1 MIIFGIVHNGAT
13 KLGSM
18 CGIVGYVGHNN
29 TVDALLSG
37 LRRLEYRGYD
47 SAGIAVI
54 NDSGEMSIRKR
65 SGKLAR
71 LEELLE
77 ESPVTSQGTGIGHTR
92 WATHGGPTD
101 VNAHPHLGDDGKL
114 AVIHNGI
121 VENFAELRAEV
132 EAEGIELL
140 SETDTEV
147 VAALL
152 GLEVAR
158 QGSLE
163 SAFRAV
169 VKRLHGTFT
178 LLAMHR
184 DEPAKVVSARH
195 HSPLVIGLGEGEN
208 FLGSDVAAFV
218 SSTNR
223 AVSVNENNI
232 AIITPDEVRVTD
244 FDGNEVEFVE
254 YEVEWDAQAA
264 DKGGWSSF
272 MAKEIN
278 EQPEAIAN
286 TIRGRICGNTVEIP
300 ELTELGDERL
310 CNIDRVIII
319 ACGTASYAGM
329 VGAYAIEQWARIPV
343 DVQLSHEFRYRDP
356 VLTDRTMVISVSQ
369 SGETMDTLMAVKYA
383 IEQKATTVSVCNTQS
398 ATIPRESDA
407 AIYTHAG
414 PEVAVASTKAFTAQI
429 TALFLIG
436 AHLGRVRGEMSVEA
450 QAEAVEHLEKL
461 PEKMREAVATHEQI
475 TQLAHWMAD
484 TRSVLFLGR
493 NVGFPAALEGALK
506 LKEIAYIHAEGFAAG
521 ELKHGPIAL
530 IDHGQP
536 VFVLVPSPR
545 TAPLMHAKV
554 VSNIQ
559 EIRARGARV
568 IAIVEVGDTSTLPYA
583 DEVIRLPLTGA
594 LFEPILQVVPMQWF
608 ALELSAAKGLDVDQP
623 RNLAKSVTVE

>member
-1 MIIFGIVHNGAT
+1 
-13 KLGSM
+13 M
-18 CGIVGYVGHNN
+18 CGIVGYVGPGD
-29 TVDALLSG
+29 TVDVLLSG
-37 LRRLEYRGYD
+37 LKRLEYRGYD
-47 SAGIAVI
+47 SAGVAVF
-54 NDSGEMSIRKR
+54 DGAGEVSVRKR

-71 LEELLE
+71 LVELLE
-77 ESPVTSQGTGIGHTR
+77 QSPLSAGGTGIGHTR

-101 VNAHPHLGDDGKL
+101 ANAHPHLGDGGGL
-114 AVIHNGI
+114 ALIHNGI

-132 EAEGIELL
+132 LAAGVELL

-152 GLEVAR
+152 GLEVER
-158 QGSLE
+158 TGELE

-184 DEPAKVVSARH
+184 DTPDTVVAARH
-195 HSPLVIGLGEGEN
+195 NSPLVVGLGDGEN

-218 SSTNR
+218 GHTRR
-223 AVSVNENNI
+223 AVAVEEDNI
-232 AIITPDEVRVTD
+232 AIITPEGVRITD
-244 FDGNEVEFVE
+244 FDGDPVEFEE
-254 YEVEWDAQAA
+254 YEVAWNADAA

-272 MAKEIN
+272 MAKEIT
-278 EQPEAIAN
+278 EQPEAVAN
-286 TIRGRICGNTVEIP
+286 TVRGRIAGEEVVIP
-300 ELTELGDERL
+300 ELEALGDERL
-310 CNIDRVIII
+310 RDIDRIVVI
-319 ACGTASYAGM
+319 ACGTASYAGQI
-329 VGAYAIEQWARIPV
+329 GAYAIEQWARVPV
-343 DVQLSHEFRYRDP
+343 EVQLSHEFRYRDP
-356 VLTDRTMVISVSQ
+356 VLTDRTLVVSVSQ

-383 IEQKATTVSVCNTQS
+383 KERGVTTVSVCNTQS

-407 AIYTHAG
+407 AVYTHAG

-429 TALFLIG
+429 TALYLIG
-436 AHLGRVRGEMSVEA
+436 LHLGRVRGALSTADQAAAVAAFEA
-450 QAEAVEHLEKL
+450 L
-461 PEKMREAVATHEQI
+461 PAAMREAVETHEQLA
-475 TQLAHWMAD
+475 QLAHWMAD

-493 NVGFPAALEGALK
+493 HVGYPTALEGALK

-545 TAPLMHAKV
+545 KSPVMHSKV

-568 IAIVEVGDTSTLPYA
+568 IAIVEKGDTSVLPYA
-583 DEVIRLPLTGA
+583 DDVIRLPLTDA
-594 LFEPILQVVPMQWF
+594 LFEPLVQVVPLQWF
-608 ALELSAAKGLDVDQP
+608 ALELSQAKGLDVDQP

>member
-1 MIIFGIVHNGAT
+1 
-13 KLGSM
+13 M
-18 CGIVGYVGHNN
+18 CGIVGYVGPND
-29 TVDALLSG
+29 TVGALLNG

-47 SAGIAVI
+47 SAGVAVI
-54 NDSGEMSIRKR
+54 DEAGGVSVRKKA
-65 SGKLAR
+65 GKLIN
-71 LEELLE
+71 LENELE
-77 ESPVTSQGTGIGHTR
+77 ANPIAATGTGIGHTR

-121 VENFAELRAEV
+121 VENFAELRDEV
-132 EAEGIELL
+132 LARGATLL

-152 GLEVAR
+152 GLEIRETAN
-158 QGSLE
+158 LE
-163 SAFRAV
+163 IAFRNV

-178 LLAMHR
+178 LLALHQ
-184 DEPAKVVSARH
+184 DEPGRVIAARH
-195 HSPLVIGLGEGEN
+195 HSPLVIGLGDGEN

-218 SSTNR
+218 SSTRR
-223 AVSVNENNI
+223 AVAVNENNI
-232 AIITPDEVRVTD
+232 AVITPEGVRITD
-244 FDGNEVEFVE
+244 FDGADVEFDE
-254 YEVEWDAQAA
+254 YEVQWDAGAA

-272 MAKEIN
+272 MAKEIS

-286 TIRGRICGNTVEIP
+286 TIRGRIVDNHVELS
-300 ELTELGDERL
+300 ELTELGDDRL
-310 CNIDRVIII
+310 KNVDRIVII

-329 VGAYAIEQWARIPV
+329 IGAYAIEQWARVPV
-343 DVQLSHEFRYRDP
+343 EVQLSHEFRYRDP
-356 VLTDRTMVISVSQ
+356 VLTERTMVISVSQ

-383 IEQKATTVSVCNTQS
+383 IERGVTTVSVCNTQS

-407 AIYTHAG
+407 AVYTHAG
-414 PEVAVASTKAFTAQI
+414 PEVAVASTKAFIAQI
-429 TALFLIG
+429 TALYLIG
-436 AHLGRVRGEMSVEA
+436 LHLGRVRGVLSAETE
-450 QAEAVEHLEKL
+450 AEAVHQFETL
-461 PEKMREAVATHEQI
+461 PEKMKEAVDTHEQI
-475 TQLAHWMAD
+475 AQLAHWMAD

-493 NVGFPAALEGALK
+493 HVGYPAALEGALK

-545 TAPLMHAKV
+545 TSPLMHAKV

-568 IAIVEVGDTSTLPYA
+568 IAIVEKGDTAVLPFA
-583 DEVIRLPLTGA
+583 DDVVRIPLSDA
-594 LFEPILQVVPMQWF
+594 LFDPILQVVPLQWF
-608 ALELSAAKGLDVDQP
+608 ALELSTAKGLDVDQP

>member
-1 MIIFGIVHNGAT
+1 
-13 KLGSM
+13 M
-18 CGIVGYVGHNN
+18 CGIVGYVGPND
-29 TVDALLSG
+29 TVDVLING

-47 SAGIAVI
+47 SAGIAVV
-54 NDSGEMSIRKR
+54 DDDGGLTVRKR

-71 LEELLE
+71 LEELLAD
-77 ESPVTSQGTGIGHTR
+77 SPVSASNTGIGHTR

-101 VNAHPHLGDDGKL
+101 ENAHPHLGDEGKL

-121 VENFAELRAEV
+121 VENFAELREELLAD
-132 EAEGIELL
+132 GIELL

-147 VAALL
+147 VAGLL
-152 GLEVAR
+152 GREVAAT
-158 QGSLE
+158 GDLE
-163 SAFRAV
+163 AAFRAV

-178 LLAMHR
+178 LLATHR
-184 DEPAKVVSARH
+184 DEPGKIVAARH
-195 HSPLVIGLGEGEN
+195 HSPLVVGLGDGEN

-218 SSTNR
+218 SSTRR
-223 AVSVNENNI
+223 AVAVDEDNI
-232 AIITPDEVRVTD
+232 AVITPEGVRITD
-244 FDGNEVEFVE
+244 FDGTEVEFEE
-254 YEVEWDAQAA
+254 YEVQWDAEAA

-286 TIRGRICGNTVEIP
+286 TIRGRIVDGHVEVP
-300 ELTELGDERL
+300 ELTELGAERL
-310 CNIDRVIII
+310 QNVDRIVII

-329 VGAYAIEQWARIPV
+329 IGAYAIEQWARIPV
-343 DVQLSHEFRYRDP
+343 EVQLSHEFRYRDP
-356 VLTDRTMVISVSQ
+356 VLSERTMVISVSQ

-383 IEQKATTVSVCNTQS
+383 IERGVTTVSVCNTQS

-407 AIYTHAG
+407 AVYTHAG
-414 PEVAVASTKAFTAQI
+414 PEVAVASTKAFVAQI
-429 TALFLIG
+429 TALYLIG
-436 AHLGRVRGEMSVEA
+436 LHLGKVRGTLSAEDE
-450 QAEAVEHLEKL
+450 AEAVRQFEAL
-461 PEKMREAVATHEQI
+461 PEKMAEAVATHEQI
-475 TQLAHWMAD
+475 AQLAHWMAD

-493 NVGFPAALEGALK
+493 HVGYPAALEGALK

-545 TAPLMHAKV
+545 TSPLMHAKV

-568 IAIVEVGDTSTLPYA
+568 IAIVETGDTAVLPFA
-583 DEVIRLPLTGA
+583 DDVVRIPLSDA
-594 LFEPILQVVPMQWF
+594 LFDPILQVVPLQWF
-608 ALELSAAKGLDVDQP
+608 ALELSTAKGLDVDQP

>member
-1 MIIFGIVHNGAT
+1 
-13 KLGSM
+13 M
-18 CGIVGYVGHNN
+18 CGIVGYVGPND
-29 TVDALLSG
+29 TVEALLNG

-54 NDSGEMSIRKR
+54 DETGGLSVRKR

-71 LEELLE
+71 LEELLAD
-77 ESPVTSQGTGIGHTR
+77 SPVTARGTGIGHTR

-101 VNAHPHLGDDGKL
+101 VNAHPHLGDGGKL
-114 AVIHNGI
+114 ALIHNGI
-121 VENFAELRAEV
+121 VENFAELRGEV
-132 EAEGIELL
+132 EAAGIELL

-147 VAALL
+147 VAALV
-152 GLEVAR
+152 GLEVAKT
-158 QGSLE
+158 GDLE
-163 SAFRAV
+163 EAFRNV
-169 VKRLHGTFT
+169 VTRLHGTFT

-184 DEPAKVVSARH
+184 DEPGKIVAARH
-195 HSPLVIGLGEGEN
+195 HSPLVVGLGEGEN

-218 SSTNR
+218 SSTRR
-223 AVSVNENNI
+223 AVAVDEDNI
-232 AIITPDEVRVTD
+232 AVITPDQVRITD
-244 FDGNEVEFVE
+244 FAGNEVEFAE
-254 YEVEWDAQAA
+254 FEVEWDADAA

-278 EQPEAIAN
+278 EQPDAVAN
-286 TIRGRICGNTVEIP
+286 TVRGRVHDGIVVIP
-300 ELTELGDERL
+300 ELEALGDERL
-310 CNIDRVIII
+310 QNVDRIVII
-319 ACGTASYAGM
+319 ACGTASYAGQ

-343 DVQLSHEFRYRDP
+343 EVQLSHEFRYRDP

-383 IEQKATTVSVCNTQS
+383 IEHGVTTVSVCNTQS

-407 AIYTHAG
+407 AVYTHAG
-414 PEVAVASTKAFTAQI
+414 PEVAVASTKAFIAQI
-429 TALFLIG
+429 TALYLIG
-436 AHLGRVRGEMSVEA
+436 LHLGRVRGTISAEA
-450 QAEAVEHLEKL
+450 QAEAVEQFEEL
-461 PEKMREAVATHEQI
+461 PEKVREAVDTHDQI
-475 TQLAHWMAD
+475 AQLAHWMAD

-493 NVGFPAALEGALK
+493 HVGYPVALEGALK

-545 TAPLMHAKV
+545 TAPLMHSKV

-568 IAIVEVGDTSTLPYA
+568 IAVVEKGDTSVLPYA
-583 DEVIRLPLTGA
+583 DDVIRLPLADA
-594 LFEPILQVVPMQWF
+594 LFEPLLQVVPLQWF
-608 ALELSAAKGLDVDQP
+608 ALELSTVKGLDVDQP

>member
-1 MIIFGIVHNGAT
+1 
-13 KLGSM
+13 M
-18 CGIVGYVGHNN
+18 CGIVGYVGLGD
-29 TVDALLSG
+29 TVEVLVNG

-47 SAGIAVI
+47 SAGIAVL
-54 NDSGEMSIRKR
+54 DADDELLVRKR

-71 LEELLE
+71 LVELLDE
-77 ESPVTSQGTGIGHTR
+77 NPVQAAATGIGHTR

-101 VNAHPHLGDDGKL
+101 VNAHPHLGDGGNL
-114 AVIHNGI
+114 ALIHNGI

-132 EAEGIELL
+132 ETDGIELL

-152 GLEVAR
+152 GREISRIGDLE
-158 QGSLE
+158 L
-163 SAFRAV
+163 AFRNV
-169 VKRLHGTFT
+169 VARLHGTFT

-184 DEPAKVVSARH
+184 DTPETVIAARH
-195 HSPLVIGLGEGEN
+195 NSPLVVGLGDGEN

-218 SSTNR
+218 SYTNR
-223 AVSVNENNI
+223 AVAIDEDNI
-232 AIITPDEVRVTD
+232 AIITPQEVRITD
-244 FDGNEVEFVE
+244 FAGNAVEFSE
-254 YEVEWDAQAA
+254 YEVAWDAGAA

-272 MAKEIN
+272 MAKEIT
-278 EQPEAIAN
+278 EQPDAVAN
-286 TIRGRICGNTVEIP
+286 TIRGRVVDGHVEIP
-300 ELTELGDERL
+300 ELTELGSDVL
-310 CNIDRVIII
+310 TGIDRIVII
-319 ACGTASYAGM
+319 ACGTASYAGQI
-329 VGAYAIEQWARIPV
+329 GAYAIEQWARVPV
-343 DVQLSHEFRYRDP
+343 EVQLSHEFRYRDP
-356 VLTDRTMVISVSQ
+356 VLTSRTLVISVSQ

-383 IEQKATTVSVCNTQS
+383 KERGTVNVSVCNTQS

-407 AIYTHAG
+407 VVYTHAG

-429 TALFLIG
+429 TALYLIG
-436 AHLGRVRGEMSVEA
+436 LHLGRVRGVLSEIDEA
-450 QAEAVEHLEKL
+450 AAVSQLEQL
-461 PEKMREAVATHEQI
+461 PERIREAVDTHEQI
-475 TQLAHWMAD
+475 AQLAHWMAD

-493 NVGFPAALEGALK
+493 HVGYPTALEGALK

-545 TAPLMHAKV
+545 VSPIMHSKV

-568 IAIVEVGDTSTLPYA
+568 IAIVEKGDTAVLPYA
-583 DEVIRLPLTGA
+583 DDVIRLPLTDA
-594 LFEPILQVVPMQWF
+594 LFEPLVQVVPLQWF
-608 ALELSAAKGLDVDQP
+608 ALELSTAKGLDVDQP

>member
-1 MIIFGIVHNGAT
+1 
-13 KLGSM
+13 M
-18 CGIVGYVGHNN
+18 CGIVGYVGPND
-29 TVDALLSG
+29 TVEALLNG

-47 SAGIAVI
+47 SAGIAVVDETGGI
-54 NDSGEMSIRKR
+54 SVRKR

-71 LEELLE
+71 LEELLAE
-77 ESPVTSQGTGIGHTR
+77 NPVSATGTGIGHTR

-114 AVIHNGI
+114 ALIHNGI
-121 VENFAELRAEV
+121 VENFAELRAELEADGV
-132 EAEGIELL
+132 ELV

-147 VAALL
+147 VAKLV
-152 GLEVAR
+152 GREVAET
-158 QGSLE
+158 GDLE
-163 SAFRAV
+163 TAFRNV

-184 DEPAKVVSARH
+184 DEPGKVVSARH
-195 HSPLVIGLGEGEN
+195 HSPLVVGLGDGEN

-218 SSTNR
+218 SATRR
-223 AVSVNENNI
+223 AVAVDEDNI
-232 AIITPDEVRVTD
+232 AVITPEEVRITD
-244 FDGNEVEFVE
+244 FDGNPVE
-254 YEVEWDAQAA
+254 YSEFEVEWDADAA

-278 EQPEAIAN
+278 EQPEAVEN
-286 TIRGRICGNTVEIP
+286 TVRGRVVDGLVDIP
-300 ELTELGDERL
+300 ELSALGDDRL
-310 CNIDRVIII
+310 REIDRIIII
-319 ACGTASYAGM
+319 ACGTASYAGQ
-329 VGAYAIEQWARIPV
+329 VGSYAIEQWARIPV
-343 DVQLSHEFRYRDP
+343 EVQLSHEFRYRDP
-356 VLTDRTMVISVSQ
+356 VLSDRTMVISVSQ

-383 IEQKATTVSVCNTQS
+383 IERGVTTVSVCNTQS

-407 AIYTHAG
+407 AVYTHAG

-429 TALFLIG
+429 TALYLIG
-436 AHLGRVRGEMSVEA
+436 LHLGRVRGTLSAEA
-450 QAEAVEHLEKL
+450 SAEAVQQFAEL

-475 TQLAHWMAD
+475 AQLAHWMAD

-493 NVGFPAALEGALK
+493 HVGYPIALEGALK

-545 TAPLMHAKV
+545 TAPLMHSKV

-568 IAIVEVGDTSTLPYA
+568 IAIVEVGDTAVLPYA
-583 DEVIRLPLTGA
+583 DDVIRLPLADA
-594 LFEPILQVVPMQWF
+594 LFEPLLEVVPLQWF
-608 ALELSAAKGLDVDQP
+608 ALELSTAKGLDVDQP